1 MKGFIV
7 SLGRRIIDA
16 YAFGGVLI
24 GSLFA
29 GGGLIVLILSLL
41 SGGEKR
47 AELAFNS
54 LGSIIIG
61 LLILV
66 FIVLSTLFVYLLFD
80 IRDHLADIKDKLEK
94 YEKEKREVQP

>member
-7 SLGRRIIDA
+7 SFGRSIIDA

-29 GGGLIVLILSLL
+29 GRGLIALILSLL
-41 SGGEKR
+41 FGGEKR
-47 AELAFNS
+47 AESAFNF
-54 LGSIIIG
+54 LIIG

-80 IRDHLADIKDKLEK
+80 IRDHLADIKYKLEK
-94 YEKEKREVQP
+94 YEKEKMEVQP